1 MKRRVQ
7 LMAVMLLTFSVSS
20 GAKDLG
26 TWGNVFEPAEQDML
40 TFIQNRLKGMEQSG
54 ELNRLRE
61 EATARVKEH
70 AVRPTPVEG
79 LSKAVTYR
87 SFVWDPTFTVKET
100 ITDMQG
106 NVIARKGDT
115 VNPLDKVPFSQV
127 LYFIDGD
134 DREQVNWT
142 RQQIAGQT
150 DFKVILVKGNI
161 RDSSNALNERIY
173 FDQSGVLTRKFG
185 FEHIPARISR
195 DGRVMKVEEIP
206 VSGAKK

>member
-1 MKRRVQ
+1 
-7 LMAVMLLTFSVSS
+7 
-20 GAKDLG
+20 
-26 TWGNVFEPAEQDML
+26 ML

-54 ELNRLRE
+54 ELDRLRE

>member
-1 MKRRVQ
+1 MKTRPQ
-7 LMAVMLLTFSVSS
+7 LMAILLLMFSAGS

-40 TFIQNRLKGMEQSG
+40 AFIQNRLKGMEQTG
-54 ELNRLRE
+54 ELDRLRK
-61 EATARVKEH
+61 EATERVKEH

-79 LSKAVTYR
+79 LTKAKEYR
-87 SFVWDPTFTVKET
+87 SFAWDPTFTVKET

-127 LYFIDGD
+127 LFFIDGD
-134 DREQVNWT
+134 DKEQVNWT
-142 RQQIAGQT
+142 RQQLAGQT
-150 DFKVILVKGNI
+150 SVKVILVNGNI
-161 RDSSNALNERIY
+161 KETSDALNERIY

-195 DGRVMKVEEIP
+195 DGHVMKVEEIP

>member
-1 MKRRVQ
+1 MKKRLQ
-7 LMAVMLLTFSVSS
+7 LTALILLTLSAAS

-54 ELNRLRE
+54 ELDRLRE

-87 SFVWDPTFTVKET
+87 SFVWNPTFTVKET

-161 RDSSNALNERIY
+161 RESSDALNERIY

>member
-1 MKRRVQ
+1 MKKR
-7 LMAVMLLTFSVSS
+7 LPLTALILLTLSVGS

-40 TFIQNRLKGMEQSG
+40 TFIQNRLKGMEQTG
-54 ELNRLRE
+54 ELDRLRE

-87 SFVWDPTFTVKET
+87 SFAWDPTFTVKET
-100 ITDMQG
+100 ITDMKG
-106 NVIARKGDT
+106 NVVARKGDT

-161 RDSSNALNERIY
+161 RESSDALNERIY

>member
-1 MKRRVQ
+1 MKKRLQ
-7 LMAVMLLTFSVSS
+7 LTAMMLLILSAGS

-40 TFIQNRLKGMEQSG
+40 AFIQNRLKGMEQTG
-54 ELNRLRE
+54 ELDRLRE
-61 EATARVKEH
+61 EATER
-70 AVRPTPVEG
+70 VEG
-79 LSKAVTYR
+79 LTKAKEYR
-87 SFVWDPTFTVKET
+87 SFAWDPTFTVKET

-127 LYFIDGD
+127 LFFIDGD
-134 DREQVNWT
+134 DKEQVNWA
-142 RQQIAGQT
+142 RQQLAGQT
-150 DFKVILVKGNI
+150 SVKVILVNGNI
-161 RDSSNALNERIY
+161 KETSDALNERIY

-185 FEHIPARISR
+185 FEHIPARVSR

-206 VSGAKK
+206 VKGDGK

>member
-1 MKRRVQ
+1 MKRR
-7 LMAVMLLTFSVSS
+7 LHLTALILLTLSAGS

-40 TFIQNRLKGMEQSG
+40 TFIQNRLKGMEQTG
-54 ELNRLRE
+54 ELDRLRE

-70 AVRPTPVEG
+70 AVRPASVEG

-87 SFVWDPTFTVKET
+87 SFAWDPTFTVKET
-100 ITDMQG
+100 ITDMKG
-106 NVIARKGDT
+106 NVVARKGDT

-142 RQQIAGQT
+142 RQQIAGKT
-150 DFKVILVKGNI
+150 DVKVILVKGNI
-161 RDSSNALNERIY
+161 RESSDALNERIY

-206 VSGAKK
+206 VKEERK